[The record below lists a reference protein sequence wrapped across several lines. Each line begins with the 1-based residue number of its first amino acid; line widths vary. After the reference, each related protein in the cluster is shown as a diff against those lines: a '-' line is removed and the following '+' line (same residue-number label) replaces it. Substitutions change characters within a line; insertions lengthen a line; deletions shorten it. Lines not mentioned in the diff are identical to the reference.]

1 MQPAVE
7 LEDGGVPPTTRLPSA
22 DAPTPAGEGAP
33 SRPSLAELLPAA
45 EPRAPPSPLAARPP
59 SKSWLAAALA
69 AGSTLPLGIALA
81 VRLALAGRHLD
92 LVVFLSIAVALSW
105 TATAVRVGAALPV
118 KEAALCALMAPLGG
132 QIACAALLAPAH
144 PLLASDLSTHSAAA
158 AAALLAATLSV
169 LFQAAALR
177 ATAPPALTTLCTIA
191 SLFSV
196 AFASWVARPY
206 GPSTKPRSARATLQ
220 VAIAAASIAA
230 VLSLAHGAGR
240 WVLPAILLAAS
251 PVSWRRAA
259 GAETGDGKAARYE
272 GRRSG
277 CAARACS
284 RSARILLLAAPY
296 ALGLLSVVAGL
307 FLARIGLGIALVP
320 LCYWLARAAD
330 SAFST
335 ASVPSRTSGGF
346 GGYFLRVACWC
357 AVLLPTSLLGAMVE
371 PAGFALCPASYWDTV
386 RRRALIALMA
396 VVGLAAEAVA
406 GTWGKPGAG
415 GSIAL
420 YAILFVML
428 IAEALLAAR
437 PLLCRSAPSTGPAL
451 DRPSSEPAG
460 SQLPFTSAAESPF
473 AFSLRLAVATSQ
485 PVNQRR
491 ASRVALVK
499 ASSFD
504 RRSGSSSQSAEQAQ
518 ARVVRALEVSA
529 GGTLDLRL
537 GGGLPPWHA
546 TSPKGE
552 PSTPDISTAEP
563 DRASITIDAD
573 ASPAPAAI
581 GEAVAEAGIEKKQP
595 RRRCGTCVRFTA
607 TAVLYAAALFFLS
620 MWVSTHDPDAVAWM
634 EARGTIVG
642 SNIGGWLLAERWMT
656 KDWDGGGYVFD
667 ANSTGSDE
675 PDEYEAS
682 VARRAENRTAS
693 IEAFRDTFITRAD
706 FEKLADVGINTVRL
720 GFGYWIVAPDE
731 ASADPYVR
739 GRGPGY
745 LDDAIDWAED
755 LGLTVVLDLHGAPG
769 SQNGEQTSGRVDHG
783 WTQDDW
789 DADGSLAAIRFVS
802 ERYASRSCVVAI
814 ELMNEPNIDA
824 GLLLPFYQDATDI
837 VRRNM
842 RDDVAVVINLY
853 YIHSVFTHA

>member
-1 MQPAVE
+1 MRGGPIPFGPRGYHTPEKVGTLLSVRKRNPKKAVGDPTFVARRRVEGHVDTKEPNSHVPTGPTGPTPLMQPAVE

-22 DAPTPAGEGAP
+22 DAPAPAGEGAP

-45 EPRAPPSPLAARPP
+45 EPRAPPSPRAARPP

-240 WVLPAILLAAS
+240 WVLPAILLAVS
-251 PVSWRRAA
+251 RVSWRRAA
-259 GAETGDGKAARYE
+259 IAETGDDKAARYE

-277 CAARACS
+277 CAARTCS
-284 RSARILLLAAPY
+284 RIGRFILLAAPY
-296 ALGLLSVVAGL
+296 ALGLFSVVAGL
-307 FLARIGLGIALVP
+307 FLGRPGVGIALVP

-346 GGYFLRVACWC
+346 GGYFLRVACWL

-371 PAGFALCPASYWDTV
+371 PAGFALCPASYWDAV

-420 YAILFVML
+420 YATLFVML
-428 IAEALLAAR
+428 LTEALASLR
-437 PLLCRSAPSTGPAL
+437 RSAPSTRPVPG
-451 DRPSSEPAG
+451 RPSAAPTG
-460 SQLPFTSAAESPF
+460 FRPHLPSATETPF
-473 AFSLRLAVATSQ
+473 VFSLRLAVATSQ
-485 PVNQRR
+485 PVVQRR

-504 RRSGSSSQSAEQAQ
+504 RRSELTSSSRSADQAQ
-518 ARVVRALEVSA
+518 ARVVNALEVSA

-634 EARGTIVG
+634 EAADHAATKEAAT
-642 SNIGGWLLAERWMT
+642 AES
-656 KDWDGGGYVFD
+656 
-667 ANSTGSDE
+667 STLE
-675 PDEYEAS
+675 
-682 VARRAENRTAS
+682 R
-693 IEAFRDTFITRAD
+693 
-706 FEKLADVGINTVRL
+706 
-720 GFGYWIVAPDE
+720 
-731 ASADPYVR
+731 
-739 GRGPGY
+739 
-745 LDDAIDWAED
+745 
-755 LGLTVVLDLHGAPG
+755 VV
-769 SQNGEQTSGRVDHG
+769 V
-783 WTQDDW
+783 
-789 DADGSLAAIRFVS
+789 
-802 ERYASRSCVVAI
+802 
-814 ELMNEPNIDA
+814 
-824 GLLLPFYQDATDI
+824 
-837 VRRNM
+837 
-842 RDDVAVVINLY
+842 
-853 YIHSVFTHA
+853 